1 MKEYSILE
9 GPKVS
14 GAIDVL
20 TQAVKVA
27 ISEFNPL
34 FKNVSLSRLH
44 NYLSDSSIN
53 ELRIS
58 IFRHLNKLPG
68 SHDITLK
75 NIGGEA
81 LTSILGPDLL
91 IQTKLNLSIQMPN
104 DENSTL
110 DLHSDCW
117 SGDTAF
123 QVNLWIPLTRSY
135 STNSMFILSK
145 EKTLNCINKIRKNPT
160 LDRSELWPLIN
171 DADFLDVDK
180 GRAIIFNP
188 ALIHGNVV
196 NRTEETRVSIN
207 VRFKALFSPDATTEH
222 VSRSAGLYYRIFC
235 LSEWTKLAIDLDR
248 AHLGP

>member
-1 MKEYSILE
+1 MKEYITLE
-9 GPKVS
+9 GPKVYR
-14 GAIDVL
+14 AIDALSQEVKA
-20 TQAVKVA
+20 AV
-27 ISEFNPL
+27 IEYNPDFNNL
-34 FKNVSLSRLH
+34 ELSRLH
-44 NYLSDSSIN
+44 HYFSDTTIKDV
-53 ELRIS
+53 RIS
-58 IFRHLNKLPG
+58 IFRYLNKLPG
-68 SHDITLK
+68 SHDLILK
-75 NIGGEA
+75 NIGGES

-145 EKTLNCINKIRKNPT
+145 EKTLNCIDKIRTNPI
-160 LDRSELWPLIN
+160 LDRSKLLSLVSDE
-171 DADFLDVDK
+171 DFLDVDK
-180 GRAIIFNP
+180 GKAIIFNP

-207 VRFKALFSPDATTEH
+207 VRFKALFSPDATNEN
-222 VSRSAGLYYRIFC
+222 VSRSAGIYYRFFC
-235 LSEWTKLAIDLDR
+235 LSEWTKLAIDLDL
-248 AHLGP
+248 AHSEP